1 MKVKVKTQVYLHFMM
16 IFLIFCGIP
25 HMSYGKPIEVSSEHR
40 QTLVGHTDWVRSVDF
55 NPKGRIIASASA
67 DKTIRLWNV
76 KTGKHEQTL
85 TGHTA
90 PIRCIRFSPS
100 GEILASGSQDGTL
113 YLWDVGT
120 GEHLKTLTGHTGNV
134 YSVDFS
140 PNGQI
145 MQVQVPMPPS
155 VSGTLILANT

>member
-16 IFLIFCGIP
+16 IFLIFYGIP
-25 HMSYGKPIEVSSEHR
+25 HMSYGQIEVSSEHR

-85 TGHTA
+85 TGHTDTIWSVSISA
-90 PIRCIRFSPS
+90 
-100 GEILASGSQDGTL
+100 GGQVLASGGQDGTL
-113 YLWDVGT
+113 RLWDLAGT
-120 GEHLKTLTGHTGNV
+120 SAKEASGNK
-134 YSVDFS
+134 
-140 PNGQI
+140 
-145 MQVQVPMPPS
+145 
-155 VSGTLILANT
+155 VSNRAADVNDDGIVNILDLVWVAGRF